1 MRHPRAGG
9 PQTPEGAAP
18 AVRDRRRVGPAQV
31 EPTSVVE
38 LTVGLLRR
46 QHERQVLLA
55 EVVQLTSVGVVTTHD
70 DQCPRH
76 VVDAIAAFPT
86 RVERGPRARTTRPRR

>member
-1 MRHPRAGG
+1 
-9 PQTPEGAAP
+9 
-18 AVRDRRRVGPAQV
+18 V
-31 EPTSVVE
+31 EP
-38 LTVGLLRR
+38 TVGLLRR

-55 EVVQLTSVGVVTTHD
+55 EVVQLIRRVTAHD

-86 RVERGPRARTTRPRR
+86 RVDAVRVLVQPARVGERAQVRVLRGRDVDM